1 MHAGSTGA
9 RIAGV
14 LYAFI
19 HYALLV
25 AYMAQGGGL
34 IQQVILSVQ
43 GGAEGSLAWVSSIC

>member
-34 IQQVILSVQ
+34 LQQLIHSVQ
-43 GGAEGSLAWVSSIC
+43 GGAGGSLAWVSSTC

>member
-1 MHAGSTGA
+1 MHTGSTGA

-34 IQQVILSVQ
+34 LQQLIHSVQ
-43 GGAEGSLAWVSSIC
+43 GGAEGSVAWVSSTC